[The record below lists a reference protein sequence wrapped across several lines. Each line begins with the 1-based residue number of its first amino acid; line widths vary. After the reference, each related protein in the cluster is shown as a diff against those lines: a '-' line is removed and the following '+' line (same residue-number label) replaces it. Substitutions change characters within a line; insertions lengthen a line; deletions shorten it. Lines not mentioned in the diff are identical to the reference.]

1 MDWGQVEW
9 EQEIHVGLG
18 KEDEVEGR
26 NTEETA
32 RVEGHMR
39 EDTRNYCSGNI
50 IKYIKVI
57 LMNSPNNE
65 EVRVPTHHLLSL
77 NKSLSRK
84 LGSI

>member
-1 MDWGQVEW
+1 MR
-9 EQEIHVGLG
+9 LR
-18 KEDEVEGR
+18 EGIQ
-26 NTEETA
+26 EETA
-32 RVEGHMR
+32 RVEGHLE
-39 EDTRNYCSGNI
+39 EDTRTYCSGNI

-65 EVRVPTHHLLSL
+65 GERVPTHYLLSL